1 MYNGGSGNAIV
12 KMSGSTIT
20 NLHNDFTP
28 VVGVFSPLAS
38 RQRSQVSA
46 CRRGFYSIVCTS
58 LKDKQAHIKAQA
70 LATTGNLELERRFF
84 VNRWR
89 RQSKG
94 DQPTRSLLAWRRR
107 QKTVLQG
114 VSAMVNKA
122 GVDSK

>member
-1 MYNGGSGNAIV
+1 MLIV
-12 KMSGSTIT
+12 TNRPDTIT
-20 NLHNDFTP
+20 NTQIIFTP
-28 VVGVFSPLAS
+28 VVGKIPPLVWS
-38 RQRSQVSA
+38 LKSQNLA
-46 CRRGFYSIVCTS
+46 CRRGFYFIVCTS

-70 LATTGNLELERRFF
+70 LATTGNLELERRFI

-89 RQSKG
+89 RRSKG

-107 QKTVLQG
+107 QKTVLLG